1 MEIERLRRVLCGM
14 LLLEVFPVFPKQP
27 LFRVKKLTGKCKK
40 INWTPNAWLNSISH
54 HTGFSTSEA
63 SSMLKVQI
71 SYKLLPSPE
80 GVPTSRMPVQ
90 TLRIDTLG
98 TKTAFDTRADD
109 ITEHILTALQR
120 FFNKAGYRTE
130 RKHVPQSHG
139 LKKADL
145 WIKDF
150 QLEGIRNID
159 VTLHHKFH
167 GSCANLINNWEPS
180 HPDANGT
187 LDAPSRR
194 SSTTTNIL
202 HRAQFFL
209 FAGRHD
215 DLRENQRGLPP
226 PALHTVPPT
235 GRELLHSHP

>member
-1 MEIERLRRVLCGM
+1 M
-14 LLLEVFPVFPKQP
+14 PKVQQD
-27 LFRVKKLTGKCKK
+27 
-40 INWTPNAWLNSISH
+40 WISH
-54 HTGFSTSEA
+54 NCQFLRLYIPH
-63 SSMLKVQI
+63 LKEHHECPCKRFAI
-71 SYKLLPSPE
+71 
-80 GVPTSRMPVQ
+80 G
-90 TLRIDTLG
+90 TLG
-98 TKTAFDTRADD
+98 VHRHSCTQHAGATMGAHR
-109 ITEHILTALQR
+109 EHILTALQR
-120 FFNKAGYRTE
+120 LFTKAGYRTE

-202 HRAQFFL
+202 QRAQFFL